1 MWGQSSL
8 STATAVVP
16 PAPLVTL
23 DMMYDCVKIMKSEKT
38 SGLIG
43 VVGKTLQWKVKCF
56 GDSCSVYVEVY
67 QGCP

>member
-23 DMMYDCVKIMKSEKT
+23 DMIYDCVKIMKSEKT

-43 VVGKTLQWKVKCF
+43 VVGNTLQ
-56 GDSCSVYVEVY
+56 
-67 QGCP
+67 